1 MNEIKIN
8 KQITFLRKKKG
19 MTQEEM
25 ARALGVTNQAV
36 SKWESAQCCP
46 DIQLLPDIARLFQ
59 ISVDHLLGYETRV
72 GLEDICL
79 KMKEYFSDLP
89 EKAACEKAYRIAAL
103 LHEVVL
109 TDGYKKEVPWK
120 ERDYSIDEVSSWGKS
135 VCFEEEGGSG
145 RKNDSIFFAL
155 GDGYISPNGNQ
166 LYEIKSMLERLSN
179 LTTLKVLYSI
189 YGLTV
194 SDFNCYVMADE
205 IAIKTNL
212 SVSDVENAL
221 RDLPV
226 KIKEDEGVLKYRLE
240 ESYFF
245 IPSLLSFF
253 TMI

>member
-89 EKAACEKAYRIAAL
+89 EKAC
-103 LHEVVL
+103 
-109 TDGYKKEVPWK
+109 
-120 ERDYSIDEVSSWGKS
+120 
-135 VCFEEEGGSG
+135 
-145 RKNDSIFFAL
+145 
-155 GDGYISPNGNQ
+155 
-166 LYEIKSMLERLSN
+166 M
-179 LTTLKVLYSI
+179 
-189 YGLTV
+189 
-194 SDFNCYVMADE
+194 
-205 IAIKTNL
+205 
-212 SVSDVENAL
+212 
-221 RDLPV
+221 
-226 KIKEDEGVLKYRLE
+226 
-240 ESYFF
+240 
-245 IPSLLSFF
+245 
-253 TMI
+253 